1 MRMVLIICLGLLA
14 ASPALA
20 IVNQAVRD
28 ACHNDYVAHCNGMTV
43 PSDELRGCMRAN
55 SLKLSK
61 PCLQASLVD
70 NKKSKPCLQAL
81 VDNKEA
87 TKADVDKYLE
97 ETRKGK

>member
-1 MRMVLIICLGLLA
+1 MRKVLIICLGLLA
-14 ASPALA
+14 ASPAFA

-61 PCLQASLVD
+61 PCLQA
-70 NKKSKPCLQAL
+70 L

>member
-1 MRMVLIICLGLLA
+1 LEARNAESTDHLSGTTDRK
-14 ASPALA
+14 PALA
-20 IVNQAVRD
+20 IVNQAVRV

-61 PCLQASLVD
+61 PCLQA
-70 NKKSKPCLQAL
+70 L

>member
-1 MRMVLIICLGLLA
+1 MRKVLIICLGLLTS
-14 ASPALA
+14 SPALA

-43 PSDELRGCMRAN
+43 PSDALRGCMRAN
-55 SLKLSK
+55 SLKL
-61 PCLQASLVD
+61 
-70 NKKSKPCLQAL
+70 SKPCLQAL

>member
-1 MRMVLIICLGLLA
+1 MRKVLIICLGLLA
-14 ASPALA
+14 PVPAFA
-20 IVNQAVRD
+20 VVNQAVD

-43 PSDELRGCMRAN
+43 PSDELRGCMRAH

-61 PCLQASLVD
+61 PCLR
-70 NKKSKPCLQAL
+70 AL

>member
-1 MRMVLIICLGLLA
+1 MRKVLIICLGLLT

-20 IVNQAVRD
+20 IVNQAVRV

-61 PCLQASLVD
+61 PCLQALVD
-70 NKKSKPCLQAL
+70 
-81 VDNKEA
+81 
-87 TKADVDKYLE
+87 
-97 ETRKGK
+97 TRKRPRLMSTNTLRRPARENDATRR

>member
-1 MRMVLIICLGLLA
+1 
-14 ASPALA
+14 
-20 IVNQAVRD
+20 
-28 ACHNDYVAHCNGMTV
+28 MTV
-43 PSDELRGCMRAN
+43 PSNELRGCMRAN

-61 PCLQASLVD
+61 PCLR
-70 NKKSKPCLQAL
+70 AL